1 MPDPIVVP
9 TATPRKAAKPP
20 IFRTSLS
27 DHFTRS
33 EKKEILEA
41 DLSEQPA
48 DVGLIATALIPAA
61 IGGASALLGSA
72 AGAGGRAARTLL
84 SRNRNRGQSSQGGG
98 SAKQSFI
105 KGAAA
110 SAGGAAVGQIAV
122 QTLPHYKS
130 LQFLL
135 DTVNSIGDVV
145 EMLPESVS
153 AAVEAAVAEAGGET
167 DQLIRLLIERQLAAD
182 VVEAAEEAGYR
193 IPDVHKDALFIHRD
207 GETKNAQRNGSQ
219 GGRSAFDQARG
230 IAQRAETQD
239 SVVDGLADPALLQ
252 RGATN
257 GIDSE

>member
-20 IFRTSLS
+20 IGRFSLS

-33 EKKEILEA
+33 EKQEIWQAEH
-41 DLSEQPA
+41 EQQPA
-48 DVGLIATALIPAA
+48 ELGLIATSLIPAA
-61 IGGASALLGSA
+61 IGGVGALLGTA

-84 SRNRNRGQSSQGGG
+84 SRNRTRGQSPQGGE
-98 SAKQSFI
+98 SARKSFI

-110 SAGGAAVGQIAV
+110 SAGGAAVGQAAV

-135 DTVNSIGDVV
+135 DTVNSMGEIV

-153 AAVEAAVAEAGGET
+153 AAVQAAVAEAGSDT

-182 VVEAAEEAGYR
+182 VVDTAEKAGYR
-193 IPDVHKDALFIHRD
+193 VPDVHKDALFIHRD
-207 GETKNAQRNGSQ
+207 GEAKNAQGNGKQ
-219 GGRSAFDQARG
+219 GGRGAFDQARG

-257 GIDSE
+257 GIDAQ